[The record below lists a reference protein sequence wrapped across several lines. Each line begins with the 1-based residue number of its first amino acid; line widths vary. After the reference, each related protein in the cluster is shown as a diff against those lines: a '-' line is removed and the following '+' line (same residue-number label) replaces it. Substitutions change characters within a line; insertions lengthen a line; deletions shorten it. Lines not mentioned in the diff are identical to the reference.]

1 MMNNK
6 DAIGDYDAELDE
18 FLKYAAK
25 AFGVPAHPD
34 AVVPIKPSADFLGV
48 HPSTAD
54 RWEQIGLLEPKGV
67 VGPNK
72 RGRTLRAL
80 FHHVR
85 AREKNQAFARAPGI
99 AAYWEK
105 RDAAQGGDAE
115 TST

>member
-1 MMNNK
+1 MSNN
-6 DAIGDYDAELDE
+6 DAGDYDAELDE
-18 FLKYAAK
+18 FLKYGAT

-34 AVVPIKPSADFLGV
+34 AVVPINIAADFLGV

-54 RWEQIGLLEPKGV
+54 RWEDSGLLEPKVV

-72 RGRTLRAL
+72 RGRSLRSL

-85 AREKNQAFARAPGI
+85 ARERNSAFPRAPGI
-99 AAYWEK
+99 ARYWAK
-105 RDAAQGGDAE
+105 RNVAQGDAE

>member
-1 MMNNK
+1 MSNNV
-6 DAIGDYDAELDE
+6 AGDYDAELDE
-18 FLKYAAK
+18 FLKHAAK

-34 AVVPIKPSADFLGV
+34 AVVPINSSADFLGV

-54 RWEQIGLLEPKGV
+54 RWEDIGLLEPKVV

-72 RGRTLRAL
+72 RGRTLRSL

-85 AREKNQAFARAPGI
+85 ARERNPAFARAPGI

-105 RDAAQGGDAE
+105 RNAAQGDAE
-115 TST
+115 APT